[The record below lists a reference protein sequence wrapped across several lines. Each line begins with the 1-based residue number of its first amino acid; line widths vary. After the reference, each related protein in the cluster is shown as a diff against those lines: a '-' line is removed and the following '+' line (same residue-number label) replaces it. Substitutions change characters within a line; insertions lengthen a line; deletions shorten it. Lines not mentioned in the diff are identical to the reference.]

1 MTSLA
6 RSIHRLVVG
15 SHLLLFAVVIAWRT
29 GGQFTI
35 TNVVWALVLCVPL
48 MLPAWGLWQAKRY
61 THAWAT
67 LCVIPYFI
75 IGVTEAVADPLQ
87 RFWAGMCLALSL
99 TFFTALIAYLRVSAL
114 GAAI

>member
-1 MTSLA
+1 MTCIA
-6 RSIHRLVVG
+6 RSTHRIVVV

-29 GGQFTI
+29 GGRFTI
-35 TNVVWALVLCVPL
+35 TNVVWALALCVPL

-67 LCVIPYFI
+67 LCVVPYFI

-87 RFWAGMCLALSL
+87 RFWAGICLALSL
-99 TFFTALIAYLRVSAL
+99 TLFTGLIAYLRVSATE
-114 GAAI
+114 AAV